1 MYGELIERD
10 QILYIIDCCGP
21 RSKEVRLFL
30 GWLCSIVEKELIS
43 AERVWAGY
51 DPRFI
56 SPLVFVAE
64 VIEEEQYTPKLLSEF
79 KIIQRLK
86 GHVSNE
92 AKYVSNMEIR
102 EGLVFTGEEQIAIK
116 KCLTKHTVTL
126 MKSHSNLLVVSAA
139 KLKSKKHSSK
149 DAVYEK
155 TTCIVFY
162 VHIKGIIPFGEN
174 AFPTELEGFPVD
186 VREGTFKTYSNPR
199 DFHERLMMGCQ
210 IVTAYNMM
218 CSLGGFIELESGNIG
233 CLTCC
238 HAFATEESVADYNKD
253 PVNRSFLK
261 KEVFQPHLSADF
273 EFGRLVNFIRN
284 PGDSA
289 NIGVDAAVIE
299 ITKTHRH
306 PNTGEFPDATS
317 DIAGNP

>member
-1 MYGELIERD
+1 MY
-10 QILYIIDCCGP
+10 
-21 RSKEVRLFL
+21 SSV
-30 GWLCSIVEKELIS
+30 
-43 AERVWAGY
+43 ERVWAGY
-51 DPRFI
+51 EPLLM

-64 VIEEEQYTPKLLSEF
+64 VIEDELCIFQFFWKF

-86 GHVSNE
+86 GHVSDE

-102 EGLVFTGEEQIAIK
+102 DGLVFTDEEQIAIK

-126 MKSHSNLLVVSAA
+126 MKSHSNLLIVSAA
-139 KLKSKKHSSK
+139 KLKSKKHGSK

-174 AFPTELEGFPVD
+174 AFPTELDGFPVD
-186 VREGTFKTYSNPR
+186 VREGTFKTYSNPS

-210 IVTAYNMM
+210 IVTAYNMV

-238 HAFATEESVADYNKD
+238 HAFATEESVADFNKD

-261 KEVFQPHLSADF
+261 KEVFQPHLSSDF

-306 PNTGEFPDATS
+306 PNSGEFPDATA